1 MRAMLDLTIGKRLQ
15 RLRQAAGV
23 SQPDLARAAGIPV
36 GTLRNLEQ
44 GRRIPRLDTAGK
56 LARALGVSVD
66 ALLGNG
72 DAAAAAKPAKRK
84 KGGK

>member
-1 MRAMLDLTIGKRLQ
+1 MLDVTIGKRLQ

-23 SQPDLARAAGIPV
+23 SQPALARAAGIPV

-72 DAAAAAKPAKRK
+72 DAAAETKPAAVRRK